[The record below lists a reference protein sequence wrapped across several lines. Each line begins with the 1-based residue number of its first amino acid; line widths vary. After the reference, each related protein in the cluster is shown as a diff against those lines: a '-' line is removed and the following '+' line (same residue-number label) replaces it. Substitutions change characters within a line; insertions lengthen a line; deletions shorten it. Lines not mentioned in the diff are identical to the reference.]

1 MASNTTEAEPMA
13 SSSGQVRAQN
23 VEMQVTCKTA
33 YNLVLQEQQ
42 SIKMDDLPSLWQRN
56 AANMPQQGLGTR
68 RSLAPT
74 SSTMG
79 SPFTN
84 PQGLGSLASTVLPGM
99 WRRASQP
106 LPSYLLDE
114 VAQAPVASAPM
125 PVISEPEAEPERE
138 PGRSISEPRQRPA
151 NADKL
156 VVPVKQKA
164 GPRPRP
170 NKRDLIPAI
179 STHASGRMS
188 SQLSSTM
195 CDVQYG
201 AKQVQ
206 PVADSYAW
214 RTLRRLLLVSR
225 FPQSCRTTVCQK
237 HVRVMQLTM
246 CCVGLDTLAMEHCY
260 THDSKHQG
268 FM

>member
-1 MASNTTEAEPMA
+1 MASNTTEAAPMA
-13 SSSGQVRAQN
+13 SSNGQVRVQN
-23 VEMQVTCKTA
+23 FEMHVTRKTA
-33 YNLVLQEQQ
+33 YDLVLQEQQ

-56 AANMPQQGLGTR
+56 AANMPQQGLSTR

-114 VAQAPVASAPM
+114 IAQAPVASAPM
-125 PVISEPEAEPERE
+125 QVISEPQAEPERE

-151 NADKL
+151 STGKL
-156 VVPVKQKA
+156 VTPVKQQA
-164 GPRPRP
+164 GSRPRP

-179 STHASGRMS
+179 STRASGRMS

-195 CDVQYG
+195 SDVQYG
-201 AKQVQ
+201 TKEVQ
-206 PVADSYAW
+206 PVADSFAW
-214 RTLRRLLLVSR
+214 RTLRRLLLVSSL
-225 FPQSCRTTVCQK
+225 P
-237 HVRVMQLTM
+237 
-246 CCVGLDTLAMEHCY
+246 
-260 THDSKHQG
+260 
-268 FM
+268 